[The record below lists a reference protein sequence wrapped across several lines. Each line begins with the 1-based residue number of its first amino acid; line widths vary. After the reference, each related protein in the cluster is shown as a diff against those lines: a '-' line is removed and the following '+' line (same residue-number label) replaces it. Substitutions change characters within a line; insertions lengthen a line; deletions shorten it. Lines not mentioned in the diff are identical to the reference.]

1 MKQIISLASL
11 SFLTFLLVACGHKA
25 DDKAADQT
33 AAPATKPVAEA
44 PAKTAAP
51 APAAETAQL
60 SCTNPSASQCTE
72 FPGGDAGMAEQL
84 CGAING
90 TFAKSPCTKKARLGG
105 CELTGMHKLINYYP
119 GGSDNLTA
127 ALAKE
132 DCKSSGGTWQP

>member
-33 AAPATKPVAEA
+33 AAPATKPVAET
-44 PAKTAAP
+44 PAEA
-51 APAAETAQL
+51 AQL
-60 SCTNPSASQCTE
+60 SCTNPSASKCTE
-72 FPGGDAGMAEQL
+72 FRGGDAGMAEQL

-105 CELTGMHKLINYYP
+105 CELTAMHKLINYYP